1 MRKIFI
7 AILSCFVLSVNAQL
21 KETLPPSVV
30 VVGTFITIESM
41 KVSPYNANYNLRC
54 IQRDRTALV
63 GMGLAIATYMV
74 SRYVIPKIFKR
85 R

>member
-1 MRKIFI
+1 MKLLFI
-7 AILSCFVLSVNAQL
+7 IILSCLVLSANAQL

-30 VVGTFITIESM
+30 VVGTFISIESM

-54 IQRDRTALV
+54 TQRDRVALI
-63 GMGLAIATYMV
+63 GMGMTVATFV
-74 SRYVIPKIFKR
+74 ITRYVIPKIFKR